1 MQPKRWDEMRQDFNR
16 IGGVFREHPLDA
28 EKVRCHSEQCLLLLL
43 FLFPLMCMIQ
53 LIVHHIKKR
62 YCINTDN
69 LRWGT
74 FLRCTVCIC
83 NVLSLV
89 NQPPDTLEDVH
100 TMQTAAKYILCSV
113 AAVQQFRQSCVIAM
127 CSAEKPYFSH
137 MSNDAL
143 GCGWGDEGAHLP
155 SGHNQ

>member
-1 MQPKRWDEMRQDFNR
+1 
-16 IGGVFREHPLDA
+16 
-28 EKVRCHSEQCLLLLL
+28 
-43 FLFPLMCMIQ
+43 MCES
-53 LIVHHIKKR
+53 
-62 YCINTDN
+62 D
-69 LRWGT
+69 
-74 FLRCTVCIC
+74 IC

-113 AAVQQFRQSCVIAM
+113 AAVQQFRQSCVIAK

-143 GCGWGDEGAHLP
+143 GCDGGMREPTCHLGTT
-155 SGHNQ
+155 SRYTRSFYTFMIHLYNTLA

>member
-1 MQPKRWDEMRQDFNR
+1 
-16 IGGVFREHPLDA
+16 
-28 EKVRCHSEQCLLLLL
+28 
-43 FLFPLMCMIQ
+43 MCES
-53 LIVHHIKKR
+53 
-62 YCINTDN
+62 D
-69 LRWGT
+69 
-74 FLRCTVCIC
+74 IC